1 LTYLSK
7 TTSAHEASLKNAGFF
22 VPVNFYNYQ
31 TTIISEGKLITG
43 LSNQWALVLH

>member
-1 LTYLSK
+1 MTCLFR
-7 TTSAHEASLKNAGFF
+7 TTSAHEASPNTAGFF

-31 TTIISEGKLITG
+31 TTIISEAKLITG